1 MGLLDILR
9 KRKKDY
15 SNPFVVQGLAVGLLS
30 DPVQDDFPHAL
41 YTLSDLND
49 KEISSLA
56 MLLALESMLQSQL
69 GEPTVLSSFVDSIV
83 LLKRSR
89 KRKGEQAIVSMFSK
103 ARIQAPISL
112 APVKSVVKGGED
124 AEEA

>member
-1 MGLLDILR
+1 MGLLDVLR

-15 SNPFVVQGLAVGLLS
+15 SNPFVVQGLATGLLA
-30 DPVQDDFPHAL
+30 DPVQEDFPHAL

-89 KRKGEQAIVSMFSK
+89 KRKGEKAIVSMFSK

-112 APVKSVVKGGED
+112 APVKSMVKGGDED
-124 AEEA
+124 EEG

>member
-9 KRKKDY
+9 KRKRDY
-15 SNPFVVQGLAVGLLS
+15 SNPFVVQGLAVGLLA
-30 DPVQDDFPHAL
+30 DPMQDDFPRAV
-41 YTLSDLND
+41 YTLSDLSD

-56 MLLALESMLQSQL
+56 MLLALESMLQAQL
-69 GEPTVLSSFVDSIV
+69 NAPTVLSSFVDSLV

-89 KRKGEQAIVSMFSK
+89 KRRGEKAIVSMFSK

-112 APVKSVVKGGED
+112 APVKEMVKGGEQ
-124 AEEA
+124 E